1 MSLPLT
7 DKKSGM
13 LKIRTLIVDDEQLA
27 RERVLNLLKNDP
39 DIAIIG
45 ECGTGN
51 EAIEM
56 IRVESPDLVFLDVQM
71 PDGNGFDVL
80 ESVDLHQMPIVVFV
94 TAYDQYAIR
103 AFDVHALDYLLKP
116 FDQPRFDQALV
127 RAKSEV
133 VLRNN
138 TNVNQKLLSLLEHIE
153 SHKKHVDRILVKS
166 AGRVFFLRFDEIDW
180 VESAGNYVKLH
191 VGPDSHLLRETMSEM
206 ERKLGDEKFV
216 RIHRTAIVHVDRI
229 KELQPW
235 FNGEYIVLLT
245 NGAKL
250 MASRG
255 YRRKLSELFH
265 EHA

>member
-1 MSLPLT
+1 M
-7 DKKSGM
+7 
-13 LKIRTLIVDDEQLA
+13 
-27 RERVLNLLKNDP
+27 
-39 DIAIIG
+39 IG
-45 ECGTGN
+45 ECATGN
-51 EAIEM
+51 DAVQAIREH
-56 IRVESPDLVFLDVQM
+56 SPDLVFLDVQM

-80 ESVDLHQMPIVVFV
+80 ESIDLHQMPIVVFV

-116 FDQPRFDQALV
+116 FDQSRFEQAVV

-153 SHKKHVDRILVKS
+153 SNKKHMDRILVKS

-180 VESAGNYVKLH
+180 IESAGNYVKLH
-191 VGPDSHLLRETMSEM
+191 VGSESHLLRETMGEM
-206 ERKLGDEKFV
+206 EKKLGTEKFV
-216 RIHRTAIVHVDRI
+216 RIHRTAIVNIDRI

-245 NGAKL
+245 NGEKL
-250 MASRG
+250 TASRG
-255 YRRKLSELFH
+255 YKRKLSELFH